1 MGISTITVTDSD
13 RISVPSRNYKEV
25 FLLDFDYITLN
36 NIDEETKGRMGK
48 DVSETGY
55 KGSKSAYVA
64 GLIRDGLDKRES
76 LKTVSDKKEVEKLGE
91 GISSLKESLVSLTKL
106 YCQGIPKGEI
116 DRLLLIECFWMLAII
131 MESSGL
137 STEDIMDGRYD
148 MLPFHLESKESAL
161 RRADEEVA

>member
-1 MGISTITVTDSD
+1 M
-13 RISVPSRNYKEV
+13 
-25 FLLDFDYITLN
+25 
-36 NIDEETKGRMGK
+36 
-48 DVSETGY
+48 
-55 KGSKSAYVA
+55 A

-116 DRLLLIECFWMLAII
+116 DRLLLIECFWMLATI
-131 MESSGL
+131 MESNGL

-161 RRADEEVA
+161 RRAYGEVA

>member
-1 MGISTITVTDSD
+1 MSISTITVTDSD
-13 RISVPSRNYKEV
+13 RVFIPSSTYKEV
-25 FLLDFDYITLN
+25 SVLDFDYITLN

-76 LKTVSDKKEVEKLGE
+76 LRSVSNRKEIEKLGE
-91 GISSLKESLVSLTKL
+91 GISSLKEGLSSLTKL

-161 RRADEEVA
+161 RRAYEEVA